1 VDNRLTGGGLLSSPL
16 AGNASA
22 ARRALYARRAAPRR
36 AAPRRVA
43 LLPCTPRL
51 SLAASV
57 NAKGSRVNDEVPATR
72 LWK

>member
-22 ARRALYARRAAPRR
+22 ARRALHARRTAPRR

-43 LLPCTPRL
+43 LLP
-51 SLAASV
+51 LAARMH
-57 NAKGSRVNDEVPATR
+57 AGCH
-72 LWK
+72 